1 MSRAGKR
8 VSERAAAPDLAAAGQ
23 LLTLLHD
30 DMESTLPGVA
40 FQVHS
45 TALELQVPSEAM
57 QPASLG
63 VVEMQ
68 AALQLH
74 GWAVVQNLVAAV
86 HQVLHAKLRALAEV
100 RQSQRT
106 SAVTLESICCATSLL
121 LQFEQSAHYCRSNA
135 ACLLTP
141 HPQLSALAFCC
152 RTMLNSIANQCLP
165 SRSSTCRCSSC
176 PLR

>member
-1 MSRAGKR
+1 MAFASPQLYMSRAGKR

-30 DMESTLPGVA
+30 DMESTLPGAA

-100 RQSQRT
+100 RQLQRET
-106 SAVTLESICCATSLL
+106 AVTFESTCCVTSLL
-121 LQFEQSAHYCRSNA
+121 LQFEQSAQYCRSNA

-141 HPQLSALAFCC
+141 
-152 RTMLNSIANQCLP
+152 
-165 SRSSTCRCSSC
+165 C
-176 PLR
+176 P